1 MTARI
6 IAMGSEALLEGF
18 ALLGVETHADPSP
31 EAVETL
37 LTDLVNSDAR
47 ALVFMEHDLAR
58 RAGHALT
65 RIRREGGRIVVS
77 EIPPL
82 QAPADYRP
90 PVEEL
95 VLRVLGP
102 SALEKRP

>member
-1 MTARI
+1 MSTRI

-18 ALLGVETHADPSP
+18 ALLGVETVTDPSP
-31 EAVETL
+31 REVDEL
-37 LTDLVNSDAR
+37 LRGLSASDAR
-47 ALVFMEHDLAR
+47 ALVFLEHDVAR
-58 RAGHALT
+58 RAGEALDH
-65 RIRREGGRIVVS
+65 IRREGGRIVVS

-82 QAPADYRP
+82 EAPADYRP

-95 VLRVLGP
+95 VMRVLGS